1 MKIQFEEALGYDDI
15 ALLPNFSNVS
25 SRKEVSTIT
34 KISKN
39 KSKQF

>member
-1 MKIQFEEALGYDDI
+1 MQVIFKEALGYDDI
-15 ALLPNFSNVS
+15 TLLPNFSDIS

-39 KSKQF
+39 K